1 MDSFFSPDGHLKM
14 EQPSP
19 LPATLDLL
27 IVGGGPAGTAAAFR
41 AKELGLKALVVD
53 YDDVMK
59 RIRDYAKDK
68 LILPHFGGGDRMR
81 FPAGGPLISAL
92 HFDAI
97 DKDDMCLAWKRLY
110 QKHNVPARI
119 GIELTGL
126 QQQSDGRIAVQTWNH
141 KSRQEETLFSHHV
154 ALSIG
159 RGVPR
164 RFDIP
169 GNTDGISYRLDNAET
184 RCDGPVCII
193 GGGTSAAEA
202 VIAISNAKA
211 EAGDP
216 SPVYWSYRG
225 DKLPKVSRALSDV
238 FFDAYIGNGN
248 IRYYPNSEPVAVV
261 TGPDKKEY
269 LSLRIDRRMIEGRS
283 IETTH
288 LEFPKE
294 TCIACIG
301 EDIPEKFLNSL
312 GIFMAT
318 GGPKKKKRMVVSPLL
333 ETQQRNVYLIGDI
346 LSQAYLETDDHQA
359 NPDSFR
365 EIKHPGN
372 IKSALRDGVF
382 IAEVVKQKLAG
393 KSQIDVS
400 LDFVDDPV
408 APAEDKDSALEQKI
422 AQSFIAS
429 RDASAASSSAP
440 AVQQDDPV
448 LFEPRLI
455 RITPAGIEED
465 EFVIPPEQPL
475 RLGSGDCTISFPDES
490 SVAEHHA
497 TLTPEAN
504 NTYILKDEGSQ
515 SGTFLQLVPGQLY
528 TLNHG
533 DLIHIGRQF
542 LVFTTRDAFQ
552 LIHYDHQGQLLNK
565 QTLREGTIVIGR
577 EAPDISLDEND
588 MILSR
593 RHLAISLKNNTLSV
607 KDLSSLN
614 KSYLR
619 IQSNYPVG
627 HDDVFRLGQ
636 VILKLSLQE
645 NLAPAN
651 VSVLIQP
658 PKPAPKPPV
667 THQPEPVAKVV
678 AAPAT
683 GPSILFE
690 GQPAPLPLA
699 PNQTVLE
706 LAKKHNIPI
715 NYECESGRCGYD
727 PVRIVSGE
735 EHLNEMDEDEE
746 GWTIEEVCHLEPGK
760 HRLACM
766 LRANGPVCVEILKK

>member
-1 MDSFFSPDGHLKM
+1 MESFFSPDGHLKM
-14 EQPSP
+14 AQSTP
-19 LPATLDLL
+19 LPETLDLL

-41 AKELGLKALVVD
+41 AKELGLKALVID
-53 YDDVMK
+53 YDDIMK

-92 HFDAI
+92 HFEGI
-97 DKDDMCLAWKRLY
+97 DKDEMCLRWKNLY
-110 QKHNVPARI
+110 KKHSVPARI
-119 GIELTGL
+119 GLELTGIE
-126 QQQSDGRIAVQTWNH
+126 QGSDGRIAVQVWNH
-141 KSRQEETLFSHHV
+141 KSRQEEILFAHHV

-169 GNTDGISYRLDNAET
+169 GNTDGISYRLDNADS
-184 RCDGPVCII
+184 RCNGPVCII

-211 EAGDP
+211 SAGDP

-312 GIFMAT
+312 GIYMAT

-346 LSQAYLETDDHQA
+346 LSQAYLEADDHEGD
-359 NPDSFR
+359 PDSFR

-393 KSQIDVS
+393 RSQIDVS
-400 LDFVDDPV
+400 LDFVEEKEDPIENDT
-408 APAEDKDSALEQKI
+408 APEEKL
-422 AQSFIAS
+422 AQSFIVTREEAS
-429 RDASAASSSAP
+429 VSSPSHTPQDDAS
-440 AVQQDDPV
+440 
-448 LFEPRLI
+448 LFEPRLV
-455 RITPAGIEED
+455 RVTPAGIEED
-465 EFVIPPEQPL
+465 EFVIEPDQPV
-475 RLGSGDCTISFPDES
+475 RIGKKDCTITFPGEP

-497 TLTPEAN
+497 TLTPDTE
-504 NTYILKDEGSQ
+504 NTYLLQDEGSQ
-515 SGTFLQLVPGQLY
+515 SGTFLQLVAGQLY

-542 LVFTTRDAFQ
+542 LVFYTRDTFQ
-552 LIHYDHQGQLLNK
+552 LIHYDHQGQLINK
-565 QTLREGTIVIGR
+565 HPLSEGTIVIGR
-577 EAPDISLDEND
+577 EAPDISLNEED

-593 RHLAISLKNNTLSV
+593 RHLAISLKSNVLSV

-619 IQSNYPVG
+619 IQSSYKIS
-627 HDDVFRLGQ
+627 HDDIFRLGQ

-658 PKPAPKPPV
+658 PKITP
-667 THQPEPVAKVV
+667 Q
-678 AAPAT
+678 PAT
-683 GPSILFE
+683 VSPSEPEVKEERF
-690 GQPAPLPLA
+690 PCV
-699 PNQTVLE
+699 NFFRW
-706 LAKKHNIPI
+706 AK
-715 NYECESGRCGYD
+715 Y
-727 PVRIVSGE
+727 
-735 EHLNEMDEDEE
+735 
-746 GWTIEEVCHLEPGK
+746 TI
-760 HRLACM
+760 
-766 LRANGPVCVEILKK
+766 